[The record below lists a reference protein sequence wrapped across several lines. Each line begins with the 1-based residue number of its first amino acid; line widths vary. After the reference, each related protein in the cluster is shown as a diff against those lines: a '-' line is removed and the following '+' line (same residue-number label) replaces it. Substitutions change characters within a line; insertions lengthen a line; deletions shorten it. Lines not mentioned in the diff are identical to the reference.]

1 MIPAFCVYVG
11 RGVGGRERSSSY
23 SILFGLDADFLIPK
37 VELHSAKNEEILK
50 PSPFVN

>member
-1 MIPAFCVYVG
+1 MCVLGGGYG
-11 RGVGGRERSSSY
+11 GGREVHH
-23 SILFGLDADFLIPK
+23 ILFSGLVADFLIPK